1 MAIIETQSASYKGVD
16 FLMLTAKTSGG
27 RKDALFEFPN
37 SNKQTV
43 EDLGLKVRTH
53 SMTAVIPHD
62 DYYVKRDRLLAALE
76 EGGVGP
82 LEHPTFG
89 KIENVAART
98 FVLNE
103 RISEL
108 GRAEVQIVFAISDD
122 LGIPQKAVNSVSE
135 VDSANETVSEECA
148 LDIEEDFA
156 VDTGFAGN
164 FQAAQELLSDVAS
177 TISDAVATVTQV
189 SDKINQFSSQINQFT
204 GQINQLI
211 ALPAQLSSSVTNLF
225 STVNGLFST
234 FESAYIVYSEMFGF
248 GDDAI
253 PVVQTT
259 AGLTQR
265 AKNNDV
271 ITQFMQT
278 SSLGYAYLN
287 AIQIEFQ
294 TTDDI
299 DIINALLD
307 AQYEKIF
314 ANTDFSEDVRRA
326 VTDVRTVANQ
336 LFDEK
341 RTNTRK
347 VIEVYTHRMPM
358 SEIAY
363 QYYGS
368 TDLTDTLLE
377 LNNINNGAFVDGT
390 IKILT
395 E

>member
-1 MAIIETQSASYKGVD
+1 MAIIETQIAAYKKVE

-43 EDLGLKVRTH
+43 EDLGLKVR
-53 SMTAVIPHD
+53 SYNMTAVIPHD
-62 DYYVKRDRLLAALE
+62 GYYEKRDALLAVLE

-82 LEHPTFG
+82 LDHPTFG
-89 KIENVAART
+89 KVENVAART

-108 GRAEVQIVFAISDD
+108 GRAEIHIVFAISDD
-122 LGIPQKAVNSVSE
+122 LGTPQKAVNSVSE
-135 VDSANETVSEECA
+135 VDSANETVAEECA
-148 LDIEEDFA
+148 LDIEDDFA

-164 FQAAQELLSDVAS
+164 FQAAQELLSDVVS
-177 TISDAVATVTQV
+177 TINDAVATVTQV
-189 SDKINQFSSQINQFT
+189 TDQINQFSSQINQFT
-204 GQINQLI
+204 GQLNQLI
-211 ALPAQLSSSVTNLF
+211 ALPGQLASSVTNLF

-234 FESAYIVYSEMFGF
+234 VESAYIVYSEMFGF
-248 GDDAI
+248 GDDDTPI
-253 PVVQTT
+253 VQTT
-259 AGLTQR
+259 AGLSQR
-265 AKNNDV
+265 AKNRDV
-271 ITQFMQT
+271 INQFMQT

-287 AIQIEFQ
+287 AIQIDFQ

-299 DIINALLD
+299 DNVNALLD

-326 VTDVRTVANQ
+326 ITDVRTVANQ

-341 RTNTRK
+341 RTNTRN
-347 VIEVYTHRMPM
+347 VTDIYTRRMPM

-368 TDLTDTLLE
+368 TELTDTLLE
-377 LNNINNGAFVDGT
+377 LNNITNGAFVEGS